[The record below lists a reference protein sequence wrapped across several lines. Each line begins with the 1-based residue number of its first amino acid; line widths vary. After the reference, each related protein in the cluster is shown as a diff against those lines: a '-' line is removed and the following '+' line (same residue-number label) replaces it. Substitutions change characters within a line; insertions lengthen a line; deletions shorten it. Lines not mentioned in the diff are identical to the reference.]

1 MQIRIRTT
9 GQVLLEHEWIKW
21 VAVTYGKSISAL
33 TADIFDRFDSDPIF
47 EGPQATGGTV
57 YQYSQRDGVE
67 QGADGK
73 WYTKYILGPVFTDRP
88 ATETEPA
95 QTAAEQEAAY
105 KAMKDAEQAK
115 AVREDRNRRLAE
127 SDWVVIKAMETGTA
141 VPTDVAAER
150 QALRDITS
158 QAGFP
163 WAIEWPEQPR

>member
-33 TADIFDRFDSDPIF
+33 TPDIFDRFDSDPVF

-73 WYTKYILGPVFTDRP
+73 WYTKYVLGPVFTDTDE
-88 ATETEPA
+88 A
-95 QTAAEQEAAY
+95 TAAEQEAAY
-105 KAMKDAEQAK
+105 QAMKDAEQAK
-115 AVREDRNRRLAE
+115 AVREARNVRLAAT
-127 SDWVVIKAMETGTA
+127 DWVVIKAIETGTP
-141 VPTDVAAER
+141 VPAEIAGER
-150 QALRDITS
+150 QALRDITR

-163 WAIEWPEQPR
+163 WDLTWPVESE

>member
-21 VAVTYGKSISAL
+21 VATTYGKSISAL
-33 TADIFDRFDSDPIF
+33 TPDIYDRFDSDPVF

-73 WYTKYILGPVFTDRP
+73 WYTKYILGPVFTDNDE
-88 ATETEPA
+88 A
-95 QTAAEQEAAY
+95 TAAEQEVVY

-115 AVREDRNRRLAE
+115 AVREARNVRLAAT
-127 SDWVVIKAMETGTA
+127 DWVVIKAIETGTP
-141 VPTDVAAER
+141 VPAEIAAER
-150 QALRDITS
+150 QALRDIS
-158 QAGFP
+158 AQEGFP
-163 WAIEWPEQPR
+163 WTIDWPTMP